1 MRIGYLE
8 CFAGISGDMLMAA
21 LVDAGAPIDLLQR
34 TAASLD
40 LGAELHVT
48 RVSRSGIQSTKIDVM
63 VDGRLHEPVQ
73 PSGPI
78 EHEHNHHH
86 EHSTHHHEPDHKHD
100 HDHKHE
106 HGRSLPEIRAL
117 LMHANLT
124 GCARDLSLRTFGLL
138 AEAEGRI

>member
-34 TAASLD
+34 TAASLN
-40 LGAELHVT
+40 LGAELQIT

-73 PSGPI
+73 PSSITMTTAINTAIPPI
-78 EHEHNHHH
+78 IM
-86 EHSTHHHEPDHKHD
+86 STTTAAAFQ
-100 HDHKHE
+100 
-106 HGRSLPEIRAL
+106 RFVICSC
-117 LMHANLT
+117 MLT
-124 GCARDLSLRTFGLL
+124 
-138 AEAEGRI
+138 

>member
-21 LVDAGAPIDLLQR
+21 LVDAGASIDLLQR
-34 TAASLD
+34 TAASLG
-40 LGAELHVT
+40 LGAELQVT

-78 EHEHNHHH
+78 EHEHSHQHDHEH
-86 EHSTHHHEPDHKHD
+86 EHSTHTM
-100 HDHKHE
+100 
-106 HGRSLPEIRAL
+106 STAIS
-117 LMHANLT
+117 MT
-124 GCARDLSLRTFGLL
+124 MTTRTSMVAACRRF
-138 AEAEGRI
+138 ATSSCMPT